1 MRQIKFRGKS
11 IGTGAWLFGNL
22 FKFGIHPPS
31 NVPCICVCVPKWKD
45 AVDIYN
51 VHENTVGQFTGLKD
65 KHGNDIYE
73 GDILKVKEYENLS
86 MKHDCDKDREE
97 MRNAFTLDELKGEV
111 RAEYVS
117 PVCWEEGTF
126 CISTNGDW
134 QHHNDMYL
142 SCLFG
147 DMKCSM
153 PIFDF
158 EVIGNIIDNPELLT
172 ETK

>member
-1 MRQIKFRGKS
+1 MRQIKFRGKETS
-11 IGTGAWLFGNL
+11 KPNRWMIGHYYEENGASFIWVKGEMKNWP
-22 FKFGIHPPS
+22 IE
-31 NVPCICVCVPKWKD
+31 VD
-45 AVDIYN
+45 AAS
-51 VHENTVGQFTGLKD
+51 VGMFTGLND

-73 GDILKVKEYENLS
+73 GDILKVKEYANLS

-97 MRNAFTLDELKGEV
+97 MRNLFTLDELKGEI